1 MMHGDDAGEVDGSL
15 NRRSEDTYR
24 PRDDRTAGDDWQED
38 IGTRDVWLVF
48 LVAIALLLIL
58 RSV

>member
-1 MMHGDDAGEVDGSL
+1 MMHRDDAGEADGSF
-15 NRRSEDTYR
+15 NRRSEGSYR
-24 PRDDRTAGDDWQED
+24 LRDDRTAGDDGQED

-48 LVAIALLLIL
+48 LVAVALLLIL

>member
-1 MMHGDDAGEVDGSL
+1 MMHWDDAREVDGSL
-15 NRRSEDTYR
+15 NRRCEDIHR
-24 PRDDRTAGDDWQED
+24 VRDDRTAGDDRQED
-38 IGTRDVWLVF
+38 VGARDAWLVF